1 MSAPQKLRAGNSE
14 LTKLKVLWRDSL
26 ADDARAYWQQQFAS
40 GEVTQAQIRAEMLA
54 KLKINLRFDKQLT
67 AFRDWEMEQRQL
79 DLEAERQEEDER
91 RALAENPDWTL
102 DQAREAVLAKAY
114 RRAGAT
120 GDFKLGLATI
130 KQDLNSKKMG
140 FEGRRIALL
149 EKKAEAY
156 DRAQEILTKA
166 KTSKGGITAETL
178 QQIESELKLL

>member
-1 MSAPQKLRAGNSE
+1 MSSPTKLRAGNSE

-26 ADDARAYWQQQFAS
+26 SEDARAYWQQQFAS
-40 GEVTQAQIRAEMLA
+40 GEVTQAQIRAEMLS

-67 AFRDWEMEQRQL
+67 GFREWEMEQRQL

-91 RALAENPDWTL
+91 RALADNPDWTL

-114 RRAGAT
+114 RRAAAK
-120 GDFKLGLATI
+120 GDFKLGLMTVDR
-130 KQDLNSKKMG
+130 DLSAKKISLDS
-140 FEGRRIALL
+140 RKLVLL
-149 EKKAEAY
+149 EKKAAAY

-166 KTSKGGITAETL
+166 KTSKGGLTPETL